1 MFADRRNKSPN
12 TGILLSKWHLVG
24 DSVLV
29 NRVDAYR
36 HFAAQ
41 CVELSRTIDSP
52 KDRALVLEM
61 ALVWSRLAE
70 YAAKQVARKE
80 LAEPE

>member
-1 MFADRRNKSPN
+1 
-12 TGILLSKWHLVG
+12 
-24 DSVLV
+24 V

-41 CVELSRTIDSP
+41 CVELAPSIDSP
-52 KDRALVLEM
+52 KDRVLILEM